1 VALRILT
8 WLAVLGASGF
18 VGVLGA
24 MGVLVKA
31 GWL

>member
-1 VALRILT
+1 VVLRVVT
-8 WLAVLGASGF
+8 WVAVLGASAF
-18 VGVLGA
+18 LAVLGA